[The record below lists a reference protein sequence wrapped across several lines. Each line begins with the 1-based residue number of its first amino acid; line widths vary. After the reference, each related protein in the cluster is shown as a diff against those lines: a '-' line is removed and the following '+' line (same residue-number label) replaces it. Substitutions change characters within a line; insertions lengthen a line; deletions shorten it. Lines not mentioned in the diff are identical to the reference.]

1 MLRQYQTYNL
11 VMKEKKETAHTI
23 RQEVMTMA
31 SLEIGKRE
39 SIEWIVQ
46 HFSKGSTALDVGACD
61 GKWGKL
67 LNDYLIIDGVE
78 IYTPNIAKHNLESIY
93 RKVFNCDIKDL
104 TYKHYDLI
112 IFGDVLEHMS
122 VEDAQK
128 VLEYAWDRC
137 RNLIVA
143 VPYQW
148 INRSHYGNPYEV
160 HIQDDLTPE
169 IVLERYPKLKPL
181 FIYERY
187 GYYIKGDCL

>member
-1 MLRQYQTYNL
+1 
-11 VMKEKKETAHTI
+11 
-23 RQEVMTMA
+23 MA

-39 SIEWIVQ
+39 TIEWIVKN
-46 HFSKGSTALDVGACD
+46 FSKGSTALDVGACD

-78 IYTPNIAKHNLESIY
+78 IYAPNIAKHNLESIY

-148 INRSHYGNPYEV
+148 VNRSHYGNPYEV

-187 GYYIKGDCL
+187 GYYTKGDLL